1 MSYFVAIPITASSV
15 GTEIKGH
22 HTTVEALLCAE
33 EMSARYPLVI
43 VAEDFGQGT
52 RMGLVK
58 VFCMT
63 SERGVALDKYVRG
76 ILVEYAGCWT
86 AILELRA
93 RQKVLSLDAERS
105 RRFIGPRPKPKRY
118 YLYAIDAGQN
128 VVDAENTGCDTEE
141 EARKLL
147 SDLASRFP
155 SVVVVD
161 ANHGSSEGPYP
172 LFVAGEVDPGLV
184 YDLFTFGRSMR
195 DDDQIEVAS
204 VA

>member
-1 MSYFVAIPITASSV
+1 MSYFVVIPITDTSV

-22 HTTVEALLCAE
+22 DTAVEALLCAE
-33 EMSARYPLVI
+33 EMTARYPLVI
-43 VAEDFGQGT
+43 VAEDFGQGM

-63 SERGVALDKYVRG
+63 SERGAVLDAYVRG
-76 ILVEYAGCWT
+76 ILTEYAGCWT

-93 RQKVLSLDAERS
+93 RQKVLSLEAERS
-105 RRFIGPRPKPKRY
+105 RRFIGPRPRPKRY
-118 YLYAIDAGQN
+118 YLYAIDAEQN
-128 VVDAENTGCDTEE
+128 VVDAENTSCDTEE
-141 EARKLL
+141 EARKLS
-147 SDLASRFP
+147 SDLASRF
-155 SVVVVD
+155 SGVVVVD

-172 LFVAGEVDPGLV
+172 LFVTGDVDPGLV

-195 DDDQIEVAS
+195 EDDQIEVAS